1 MGKGGIVKGDNVLI
15 RILGTGCPK
24 CKKTYENV
32 EKAVKELGI
41 DAEIVKIED
50 IDEISEWIML
60 TPGVVFD
67 NVIAFEGKVPTVEE
81 VKKELMDY
89 AK

>member
-1 MGKGGIVKGDNVLI
+1 MGLSKGDNVLI
-15 RILGTGCPK
+15 RVLGAGCPK

-32 EKAVKELGI
+32 KRAVEELDI

-67 NVIAFEGKVPTVEE
+67 DVIAFEGKVPTVEE

>member
-1 MGKGGIVKGDNVLI
+1 MKITGDSMII
-15 RILGTGCPK
+15 RVLGTGCPK

-32 EKAVKELGI
+32 KRAVEELGV
-41 DAEIVKIED
+41 DAEILKVED

-67 NVIAFEGKVPTVEE
+67 DKVVFEGKVPTVEE
-81 VKKELMDY
+81 IKRELRNY
-89 AK
+89 LEG